1 MNYAIILEE
10 NIKNHFTDIFV
21 DDIQFFDDDTNVYDI
36 EYQSGDNLFIHFDS
50 ITAELDD
57 IVKYLKE
64 LSQKVNIIALK
75 NNPNVVEGAYLLK
88 NGFKSYINSRT
99 NKIIMQQVLNT
110 VKNGNVWAYPEL
122 MSFIVTKI
130 DVTPTYNNSDKIN
143 SLSMKETE
151 VASLI
156 TQGFTNKKIAQT
168 MNIAEVTVKKHLTS
182 IFHKLD
188 VKDRVSLV
196 VYLK

>member
-130 DVTPTYNNSDKIN
+130 DVTPTHNNSDKID
-143 SLSMKETE
+143 SLSMKET
-151 VASLI
+151 
-156 TQGFTNKKIAQT
+156 
-168 MNIAEVTVKKHLTS
+168 
-182 IFHKLD
+182 D
-188 VKDRVSLV
+188 
-196 VYLK
+196 